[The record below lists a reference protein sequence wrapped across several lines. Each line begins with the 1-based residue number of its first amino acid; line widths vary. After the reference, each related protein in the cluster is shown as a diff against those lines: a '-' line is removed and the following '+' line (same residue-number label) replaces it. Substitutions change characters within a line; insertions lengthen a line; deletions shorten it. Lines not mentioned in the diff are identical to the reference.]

1 MCSVRKISNC
11 SSRRMVK
18 RQSSNEKPSG
28 NKKQQNKT
36 TTVTRVSNEDTGVLP
51 SSENWESEKE
61 SLVGGADGSKDEDT
75 QMVGV
80 AVDC

>member
-1 MCSVRKISNC
+1 ML
-11 SSRRMVK
+11 K
-18 RQSSNEKPSG
+18 RQSSSEKPSG

-36 TTVTRVSNEDTGVLP
+36 TTVTVFNEDIGIVP
-51 SSENWESEKE
+51 SSENWESEKK
-61 SLVGGADGSKDEDT
+61 SLVGGADSSKDEDI